1 MMRFNFKTAV
11 IAVLAA
17 VSAVAIVSCS
27 SEIDLT
33 DGLDTTVTW
42 GGEAFSLPIG
52 STAEIAVGDFLELS
66 EGDIIR
72 TDEDGNYY
80 LEFSESFSQTISM
93 TQFTSRLTVPG
104 FAHDLEPRPVRL
116 PEIGDIPE
124 NTPDVDVPEDVPG
137 EDIPGIIV
145 DGDKIGVNMGFE
157 EEFIYEFGFEEA
169 KDEGLES
176 IDRVDLSETF
186 LRPEIELSG
195 LDELPASMEVRV
207 TVEVPEH
214 YVFEESPMVD
224 PEAGTVTFTGVM
236 NDEGVVEFT
245 PVTLVAIEFE
255 PGDDAMQDF
264 VFTDTFAVTQSVLMV
279 SREDLEGVSGGV
291 MDAALTIIA
300 GSDDGN
306 LRPESFRGKVDIDV
320 DPVNESLVLT
330 GIPDMLK
337 SEDASLDFYNPRL
350 TARVSTNANVPV
362 DMHAQIIPVFPT
374 GDGDEVSLDLEA
386 PVSPD
391 PDVIETA
398 LFWISSDDPAG
409 NPDAAGYEWVE
420 ADVRG
425 LLTRIPDEVR
435 VNITAGTDPTESAYV
450 VCDEEYTVDGE
461 FAFNVPFSFG
471 DSLRFAV
478 RDTIEGMPEI
488 LSTLVRS
495 ANVQIAGTVTT
506 TIPVNVNL
514 KAYFLDSYMNRIE
527 MPDITQLINGTAS
540 AGTPQE
546 TPLELNVPQTDIR
559 NDISYLVFEFEL
571 LSGQTPGIPLSEDS
585 SIQADIILNVPGGV
599 TVDFNDLN
607 L

>member
-1 MMRFNFKTAV
+1 MRFNFRTAV
-11 IAVLAA
+11 TAALAA
-17 VSAVAIVSCS
+17 LSAAAMVSCS
-27 SEIDLT
+27 SEIDLG

-52 STAEIAVGDFLELS
+52 STAEMTVGDFLELS

-72 TDEDGNYY
+72 IDESGNYY
-80 LEFSESFSQTISM
+80 LEFVESFSQTISM
-93 TQFTSRLTVPG
+93 SQFAQQLTVPG
-104 FAHDLEPRPVRL
+104 FAHSFEPRPVRL
-116 PEIGDIPE
+116 PDFEDI
-124 NTPDVDVPEDVPG
+124 PDVDVPE
-137 EDIPGIIV
+137 EDIPVEDVSDIIV

-195 LDELPASMEVRV
+195 LDELPESMEVRV

-398 LFWISSDDPAG
+398 LFWISSDDPSG
-409 NPDAAGYEWVE
+409 NLDAAGYEWVE

-450 VCDEEYTVDGE
+450 VCDEEYTVGGE

-471 DSLRFAV
+471 ENLKFAV
-478 RDTIEGMPEI
+478 RDTIDGMPEI

-495 ANVQIAGTVTT
+495 ANVRISGTVTT

-514 KAYFLDSYMNRIE
+514 RAYFLDAWMDRID
-527 MPDITQLINGTAS
+527 MPEITQLINGTAS

-559 NDISYLVFEFEL
+559 NDISYLVFEFQL

-607 L
+607 F

>member
-1 MMRFNFKTAV
+1 MRFNFRTAV
-11 IAVLAA
+11 TAALAA
-17 VSAVAIVSCS
+17 LSAAAMVSCS
-27 SEIDLT
+27 SEIDLG

-52 STAEIAVGDFLELS
+52 STAEMTVGDFLELS

-72 TDEDGNYY
+72 IDESGNYY
-80 LEFSESFSQTISM
+80 LEFAESFSQTISM
-93 TQFTSRLTVPG
+93 SQFAQQLTVPG
-104 FAHDLEPRPVRL
+104 FAHSFEPRPVRL
-116 PEIGDIPE
+116 PDFEDI
-124 NTPDVDVPEDVPG
+124 PDVDVPE
-137 EDIPGIIV
+137 EDIPVEDVSDIIV
-145 DGDKIGVNMGFE
+145 EGDKIGVNMGFE

-195 LDELPASMEVRV
+195 LDELPESMEVRV

-374 GDGDEVSLDLEA
+374 GDRNEVSLDLEA

-398 LFWISSDDPAG
+398 LFWISSDDPSG
-409 NPDAAGYEWVE
+409 NLDAAGYEWVE

-514 KAYFLDSYMNRIE
+514 NAYFLDSYMNRIE
-527 MPDITQLINGTAS
+527 MPVITQLINGTAS

-559 NDISYLVFEFEL
+559 NDISYLVFEFQL

-607 L
+607 F

>member
-1 MMRFNFKTAV
+1 MRFNFRTAV
-11 IAVLAA
+11 TAALAA
-17 VSAVAIVSCS
+17 LSAAAMVSCS
-27 SEIDLT
+27 SEIDLG

-52 STAEIAVGDFLELS
+52 STAEMTVGDFLELS

-72 TDEDGNYY
+72 IDESGNYY
-80 LEFSESFSQTISM
+80 LEFAESFSQTISM
-93 TQFTSRLTVPG
+93 SQFAQQLTVPG
-104 FAHDLEPRPVRL
+104 FAHSFEPRPVRL
-116 PEIGDIPE
+116 PDFEDI
-124 NTPDVDVPEDVPG
+124 PDVDVPE
-137 EDIPGIIV
+137 EDIPVEDVSDIIV
-145 DGDKIGVNMGFE
+145 EGDKIGVNMGFE

-169 KDEGLES
+169 REDGLVS
-176 IDRVDLSETF
+176 IERVDLIETL

-195 LDELPASMEVRV
+195 LDELPASLEVRV
-207 TVEVPEH
+207 SVAVPEH
-214 YVFEESPMVD
+214 YVFEESDMVD
-224 PEAGTVTFTGVM
+224 TETNTVTFIGVM

-337 SEDASLDFYNPRL
+337 SEDAVLDFYAPRL
-350 TARVSTNANVPV
+350 TAEIRTNANVPV
-362 DMHAQIIPVFPT
+362 NLNAEIVPVFQT
-374 GDGDEVSLDLEA
+374 GDGEAVSLNLEA
-386 PVSPD
+386 PTSPD
-391 PDVIETA
+391 PDVTETA
-398 LFWISSDDPAG
+398 LFWISSDDPSG

-420 ADVRG
+420 ADIRG
-425 LLTRIPDEVR
+425 LLSRIPDEVS
-435 VNITAGTDPTESAYV
+435 VNITAGTDPAEPSYV
-450 VCDEEYTVDGE
+450 VCDEEYTVGGE

-471 DSLRFAV
+471 ENLKFAV
-478 RDTIEGMPEI
+478 RDTIDGMPEI

-495 ANVQIAGTVTT
+495 ANVRISGTVTT

-514 KAYFLDSYMNRIE
+514 RAYFLDAWMDRID
-527 MPDITQLINGTAS
+527 MPEITQLINGTAS
-540 AGTPQE
+540 AGTPQD
-546 TPLELNVPQTDIR
+546 TPLELTVPQTDIR
-559 NDISYLVFEFEL
+559 EDISALVFEFEL

-599 TVDFNDLN
+599 TVDINDLN
-607 L
+607 N

>member
-104 FAHDLEPRPVRL
+104 FAHSFEPRPVRL
-116 PEIGDIPE
+116 PDFEDI
-124 NTPDVDVPEDVPG
+124 PDVDVPE
-137 EDIPGIIV
+137 EDIPVEDVSDIIV
-145 DGDKIGVNMGFE
+145 EGDMIGVNMGFE

-169 KDEGLES
+169 REDGLVS
-176 IDRVDLSETF
+176 IERVDLIETL

-195 LDELPASMEVRV
+195 LDELPASLEVRV
-207 TVEVPEH
+207 SVAVPEH
-214 YVFEESPMVD
+214 YVFEESDMVD
-224 PEAGTVTFTGVM
+224 TETNTVTFIGVM

-245 PVTLVAIEFE
+245 PVSLLAIEFG
-255 PGDDAMQDF
+255 PGDVDMQDF
-264 VFTDTFAVTQSVLMV
+264 VFTDIFAVTKSVLMV
-279 SREDLEGVSGGV
+279 SREDLEGVSGGL

-300 GSDDGN
+300 GTEEDGS
-306 LRPESFRGKVDIDV
+306 LRPEAFTGRVDIDV
-320 DPVNESLVLT
+320 DPVSESLLLT
-330 GIPDMLK
+330 DIPDMLK
-337 SEDASLDFYNPRL
+337 SEDAVLDFYAPRL
-350 TARVSTNANVPV
+350 TAEIRTNANVPV
-362 DMHAQIIPVFPT
+362 NLNAEIVPVFQT
-374 GDGDEVSLDLEA
+374 GDGEAVSLNLEA
-386 PVSPD
+386 PTSPD
-391 PDVIETA
+391 PDVTETA
-398 LFWISSDDPAG
+398 LFWISSDDPSG

-420 ADVRG
+420 ADIRG
-425 LLTRIPDEVR
+425 LLSRIPDEVS
-435 VNITAGTDPTESAYV
+435 VNITAGTDPAEPSYV
-450 VCDEEYTVDGE
+450 VCDEEYTVGGE

-471 DSLRFAV
+471 ENLKFAV
-478 RDTIEGMPEI
+478 RDTIDGMPEI

-495 ANVQIAGTVTT
+495 ANVRISGTVTT

-514 KAYFLDSYMNRIE
+514 RAYFLDAWMDRID
-527 MPDITQLINGTAS
+527 MPEITQLINGTAS
-540 AGTPQE
+540 AGTPQD
-546 TPLELNVPQTDIR
+546 TPLELTVPQTDIR
-559 NDISYLVFEFEL
+559 EDISALVFEFEL

-599 TVDFNDLN
+599 TVDINDLN
-607 L
+607 N

>member
-1 MMRFNFKTAV
+1 MMRFNFKAAV

-104 FAHDLEPRPVRL
+104 FAHSFEPRPVRL
-116 PEIGDIPE
+116 PDFEDI
-124 NTPDVDVPEDVPG
+124 PDVDVPE
-137 EDIPGIIV
+137 EDIPVEDVSDIIV
-145 DGDKIGVNMGFE
+145 EGDMIGVNMGFE

-169 KDEGLES
+169 REDGLVS
-176 IDRVDLSETF
+176 IERVDLIETL

-195 LDELPASMEVRV
+195 LDELPASLEVRV
-207 TVEVPEH
+207 SVAVPEH
-214 YVFEESPMVD
+214 YVFEESDMVD
-224 PEAGTVTFTGVM
+224 TETNTVTFTGVM

-245 PVTLVAIEFE
+245 PVSLLAIEFG
-255 PGDDAMQDF
+255 PGDVDMQDF
-264 VFTDTFAVTQSVLMV
+264 VFTDIFAVTKSVLMV
-279 SREDLEGVSGGV
+279 SREDLEGVSGGL

-300 GSDDGN
+300 GTEEDGS
-306 LRPESFRGKVDIDV
+306 LRPEAFTGRVDIDV
-320 DPVNESLVLT
+320 DPVSESLLLT
-330 GIPDMLK
+330 DIPDMLK
-337 SEDASLDFYNPRL
+337 SEDAVLDFYAPRL
-350 TARVSTNANVPV
+350 TAEIRTNANVPV
-362 DMHAQIIPVFPT
+362 NLNAEIVPVFQT
-374 GDGDEVSLDLEA
+374 GDGKAVSLNLEV
-386 PVSPD
+386 PTSPD
-391 PDVIETA
+391 PDVTETA
-398 LFWISSDDPAG
+398 LFWISSDDPSG

-420 ADVRG
+420 ADIRG
-425 LLTRIPDEVR
+425 LLSRIPDEVS
-435 VNITAGTDPTESAYV
+435 VNITAGTDPAEPSYV
-450 VCDEEYTVDGE
+450 VCDEEYTVGGE

-471 DSLRFAV
+471 ENLKFAV
-478 RDTIEGMPEI
+478 RDTIDGMPEI

-495 ANVQIAGTVTT
+495 ANVRISGTVTT

-514 KAYFLDSYMNRIE
+514 RAYFLDAWMDRID
-527 MPDITQLINGTAS
+527 MPEITQLINGTAS
-540 AGTPQE
+540 AGTPQD
-546 TPLELNVPQTDIR
+546 TPLELTVPQTDIR
-559 NDISYLVFEFEL
+559 EDISALVFEFEL

-599 TVDFNDLN
+599 TVDINDLN
-607 L
+607 N